1 MYATNIL
8 RLGVSMTLTFGKPSI
23 TIRRLGVITSIY
35 MMLGFILLCGLLHP
49 STIYSEEIKSDINSF
64 ISIDDEKTTAPIFDS
79 TLDKLTN
86 SIEERQLELDS
97 DTSDGLIVDDQK
109 DKDMVVVLGDSDS
122 QEKLSPPLKSEIATE
137 ENRKQANLA
146 ELNAT
151 QPNNRTTYIIP
162 ESSHSIAEQQ
172 RFLIESKG
180 SSVALLNSDEFRKTA
195 REDRGFERD
204 KLRSL
209 DIIPKGDLST
219 SNVIG
224 NTDIASQISLGF
236 KKNAIQE
243 HHLTKTFSQKDGK
256 LSSVIEGMLAI
267 GKEKVE
273 KEIKYSGN
281 LWQKL
286 KAKAHCLVCCV
297 DNLNFEDIKSY
308 FQYYCHLN
316 HQLKLPKG
324 AILSAKTE
332 VYRGGDFGR
341 KNKDNVFGY
350 RIPSLLKTE
359 KGTLLAGADERIEQ
373 ACDWGNIGMV
383 IRRSEDDGVT
393 WGKRETIVNLR
404 NNPRVPLVT
413 SGDYSGSPINMD
425 MALVQDTS
433 SKTKRIF
440 SIYDMF
446 PEGRG
451 VISIA
456 NTPEKEYTQIGGQSY
471 LNLYNNEKKSKV
483 FTIRDKG
490 IVYNFKGKKTDY
502 HVITETTK
510 SDHSNLGDIYKGKQL
525 LGNIY
530 FTKHKTSPFRLAK
543 SSYVWMSYSDDD
555 GRTWS
560 SPRDITA
567 SLRRRGMKFLG
578 IGPGKGI
585 VLKWG
590 PHAGRIIIPA
600 YSTNWKSH
608 LRGSQSSRL
617 IYSDDHGK
625 TWHTGKAV
633 NDNRVLSNG
642 EKIHSLTMD
651 NKKEQNTES
660 VPVQLKNGDIKL
672 FMRNL
677 TGNLEVATSKDGG
690 ETWQN
695 HVKRYKEV
703 HDAYVQLSA
712 IRFEHDKKEYI
723 LLVNA
728 NGPGKKRQDGY
739 ARLAQVNR
747 NGSFKWLYHH
757 HIQDGSFAYNSVQ
770 QLNNDQFGV
779 LYEHREK
786 HQNSFTL
793 NYKVFNWSFLSQN
806 TEKQGTLWEK
816 MAANWHVLFKFY
828 PWC

>member
-555 GRTWS
+555 GRTWL

-828 PWC
+828 L

>member
-359 KGTLLAGADERIEQ
+359 KGTLLAEADERIEQ

-828 PWC
+828 L

>member
-256 LSSVIEGMLAI
+256 LSSVIDGMLAI

-828 PWC
+828 L

>member
-1 MYATNIL
+1 
-8 RLGVSMTLTFGKPSI
+8 MTLTFGKPSI

-440 SIYDMF
+440 SRYDMF

-828 PWC
+828 L

>member
-816 MAANWHVLFKFY
+816 MAATWHVLFKFY
-828 PWC
+828 L

>member
-23 TIRRLGVITSIY
+23 TIRRLGVITSTY
-35 MMLGFILLCGLLHP
+35 MMLGFILLCGFLHP

-64 ISIDDEKTTAPIFDS
+64 ISIDDEKTTVPIFDS

-97 DTSDGLIVDDQK
+97 DTSDSLIVDDQK
-109 DKDMVVVLGDSDS
+109 DKDMVIVLGDSDS

-180 SSVALLNSDEFRKTA
+180 YSVALLNSDEFRKTA

-359 KGTLLAGADERIEQ
+359 KGTLLVGADERIEQ

-471 LNLYNNEKKSKV
+471 LNLYNNGKKSKV

-567 SLRRRGMKFLG
+567 SLRQKGMKF
-578 IGPGKGI
+578 
-585 VLKWG
+585 
-590 PHAGRIIIPA
+590 
-600 YSTNWKSH
+600 
-608 LRGSQSSRL
+608 
-617 IYSDDHGK
+617 
-625 TWHTGKAV
+625 
-633 NDNRVLSNG
+633 
-642 EKIHSLTMD
+642 
-651 NKKEQNTES
+651 
-660 VPVQLKNGDIKL
+660 
-672 FMRNL
+672 
-677 TGNLEVATSKDGG
+677 
-690 ETWQN
+690 
-695 HVKRYKEV
+695 
-703 HDAYVQLSA
+703 
-712 IRFEHDKKEYI
+712 
-723 LLVNA
+723 
-728 NGPGKKRQDGY
+728 
-739 ARLAQVNR
+739 
-747 NGSFKWLYHH
+747 
-757 HIQDGSFAYNSVQ
+757 
-770 QLNNDQFGV
+770 
-779 LYEHREK
+779 
-786 HQNSFTL
+786 
-793 NYKVFNWSFLSQN
+793 
-806 TEKQGTLWEK
+806 
-816 MAANWHVLFKFY
+816 
-828 PWC
+828 

>member
-585 VLKWG
+585 VLKWE

-828 PWC
+828 L

>member
-23 TIRRLGVITSIY
+23 TIRRLGVITSTY
-35 MMLGFILLCGLLHP
+35 MMLGFILLCRFLHP

-64 ISIDDEKTTAPIFDS
+64 ISIDDEKTTVPIFDS

-97 DTSDGLIVDDQK
+97 DTSDSLIVDDQK
-109 DKDMVVVLGDSDS
+109 DKDMVIVLGDSDS

-180 SSVALLNSDEFRKTA
+180 YSVALLNSDEFRKTA

-359 KGTLLAGADERIEQ
+359 KGTLLVGADERIEQ

-471 LNLYNNEKKSKV
+471 LNLYNNGKKSKV

-567 SLRRRGMKFLG
+567 SLRQKGMKFLG

-633 NDNRVLSNG
+633 NDNRILSNG

-770 QLNNDQFGV
+770 QLNNDKFGV

-828 PWC
+828 L

>member
-1 MYATNIL
+1 
-8 RLGVSMTLTFGKPSI
+8 MTLTFGKPSI
-23 TIRRLGVITSIY
+23 TIRRLGVITSTY
-35 MMLGFILLCGLLHP
+35 MMLGFILLCGFLHP

-64 ISIDDEKTTAPIFDS
+64 ISIDDEKTTVPIFDS

-97 DTSDGLIVDDQK
+97 DTSDSLIVDDQK
-109 DKDMVVVLGDSDS
+109 DKDMVIVLGDSDS

-180 SSVALLNSDEFRKTA
+180 YSVALLNSDEFRKTA

-359 KGTLLAGADERIEQ
+359 KGTLLVGADERIEQ

-471 LNLYNNEKKSKV
+471 LNLYNNGKKSKV

-567 SLRRRGMKFLG
+567 SLRQKGMEFLG

-633 NDNRVLSNG
+633 NDNRILSNG

-770 QLNNDQFGV
+770 QLNNDKFGV

-828 PWC
+828 L

>member
-1 MYATNIL
+1 
-8 RLGVSMTLTFGKPSI
+8 MTLTFGKPSI

-350 RIPSLLKTE
+350 CIPSLLKTE

-828 PWC
+828 L

>member
-1 MYATNIL
+1 
-8 RLGVSMTLTFGKPSI
+8 MTLTFGKPSI

-286 KAKAHCLVCCV
+286 KAKAYCLVCCV

-786 HQNSFTL
+786 HQNSFT
-793 NYKVFNWSFLSQN
+793 
-806 TEKQGTLWEK
+806 
-816 MAANWHVLFKFY
+816 
-828 PWC
+828 

>member
-172 RFLIESKG
+172 RFLMESKG

-828 PWC
+828 L

>member
-1 MYATNIL
+1 
-8 RLGVSMTLTFGKPSI
+8 MTLTFGKPSI
-23 TIRRLGVITSIY
+23 TIRRLGVITSTY
-35 MMLGFILLCGLLHP
+35 MMLGFILLCGFLHP
-49 STIYSEEIKSDINSF
+49 STIYSEEIKSNINSF

-86 SIEERQLELDS
+86 STEERQLELDS

-109 DKDMVVVLGDSDS
+109 DKNMVVVLGDSDS
-122 QEKLSPPLKSEIATE
+122 QEKLSSPLKAEIVTE

-146 ELNAT
+146 ELNVT
-151 QPNNRTTYIIP
+151 QLDNRTTYIIP

-195 REDRGFERD
+195 GEDRGFERD

-236 KKNAIQE
+236 KKNAMQE

-425 MALVQDTS
+425 MALVQYTS

-471 LNLYNNEKKSKV
+471 LNLYNNGKKSKV

-490 IVYNFKGKKTDY
+490 IV
-502 HVITETTK
+502 
-510 SDHSNLGDIYKGKQL
+510 
-525 LGNIY
+525 
-530 FTKHKTSPFRLAK
+530 
-543 SSYVWMSYSDDD
+543 
-555 GRTWS
+555 
-560 SPRDITA
+560 
-567 SLRRRGMKFLG
+567 
-578 IGPGKGI
+578 
-585 VLKWG
+585 
-590 PHAGRIIIPA
+590 
-600 YSTNWKSH
+600 
-608 LRGSQSSRL
+608 
-617 IYSDDHGK
+617 
-625 TWHTGKAV
+625 
-633 NDNRVLSNG
+633 
-642 EKIHSLTMD
+642 
-651 NKKEQNTES
+651 
-660 VPVQLKNGDIKL
+660 
-672 FMRNL
+672 
-677 TGNLEVATSKDGG
+677 
-690 ETWQN
+690 
-695 HVKRYKEV
+695 
-703 HDAYVQLSA
+703 
-712 IRFEHDKKEYI
+712 
-723 LLVNA
+723 
-728 NGPGKKRQDGY
+728 
-739 ARLAQVNR
+739 
-747 NGSFKWLYHH
+747 
-757 HIQDGSFAYNSVQ
+757 
-770 QLNNDQFGV
+770 
-779 LYEHREK
+779 
-786 HQNSFTL
+786 
-793 NYKVFNWSFLSQN
+793 
-806 TEKQGTLWEK
+806 
-816 MAANWHVLFKFY
+816 
-828 PWC
+828 

>member
-433 SKTKRIF
+433 SKMKRIF

-828 PWC
+828 L

>member
-1 MYATNIL
+1 
-8 RLGVSMTLTFGKPSI
+8 MTLTFGKPSI

-393 WGKRETIVNLR
+393 WGKRETIVNLC

-828 PWC
+828 L

>member
-1 MYATNIL
+1 
-8 RLGVSMTLTFGKPSI
+8 MTLTFGKPSI

-456 NTPEKEYTQIGGQSY
+456 NTPEKEYPQIGGQSY

-590 PHAGRIIIPA
+590 SHAGRIIIPA

-828 PWC
+828 L

>member
-1 MYATNIL
+1 
-8 RLGVSMTLTFGKPSI
+8 MTLTFGKPSI
-23 TIRRLGVITSIY
+23 TIRRLGVITSTY
-35 MMLGFILLCGLLHP
+35 MMLGFILLCGFLHP

-64 ISIDDEKTTAPIFDS
+64 ISIDDEKTTVPIFDS

-97 DTSDGLIVDDQK
+97 DTSDSLIVDDQK
-109 DKDMVVVLGDSDS
+109 DKDMVIVLGDSDS

-180 SSVALLNSDEFRKTA
+180 YSVALLNSDEFRKTA

-359 KGTLLAGADERIEQ
+359 KGTLLVGADERIEQ

-471 LNLYNNEKKSKV
+471 LNLYNNGKKSKV

-567 SLRRRGMKFLG
+567 SLRQKGMKFLG
-578 IGPGKGI
+578 IGSGKGI

-633 NDNRVLSNG
+633 NDNRILSNG

-770 QLNNDQFGV
+770 QLNNDKFGV

-828 PWC
+828 L

>member
-243 HHLTKTFSQKDGK
+243 RHLTKTFSQKDGK

-510 SDHSNLGDIYKGKQL
+510 SDHSNLGDIYKGKKL

-828 PWC
+828 L

>member
-1 MYATNIL
+1 
-8 RLGVSMTLTFGKPSI
+8 MTLTFGKPSI

-770 QLNNDQFGV
+770 QLNNDQ
-779 LYEHREK
+779 
-786 HQNSFTL
+786 
-793 NYKVFNWSFLSQN
+793 
-806 TEKQGTLWEK
+806 
-816 MAANWHVLFKFY
+816 
-828 PWC
+828 

>member
-633 NDNRVLSNG
+633 NDNRVLSNV

-828 PWC
+828 L

>member
-816 MAANWHVLFKFY
+816 MAANWRVLFKFY
-828 PWC
+828 L

>member
-350 RIPSLLKTE
+350 RIPSLLKIE

-828 PWC
+828 L

>member
-209 DIIPKGDLST
+209 DPLPKGDLST

-828 PWC
+828 L

>member
-1 MYATNIL
+1 
-8 RLGVSMTLTFGKPSI
+8 MTLTFGKPSI

-617 IYSDDHGK
+617 LYSDDHGK

-828 PWC
+828 L

>member
-49 STIYSEEIKSDINSF
+49 SAIYSEEIKSDINSF

-828 PWC
+828 L

>member
-1 MYATNIL
+1 
-8 RLGVSMTLTFGKPSI
+8 MTLTFGKPSI

-273 KEIKYSGN
+273 KEIEYSGN

-828 PWC
+828 L

>member
-1 MYATNIL
+1 
-8 RLGVSMTLTFGKPSI
+8 MTLTFGKPSI

-404 NNPRVPLVT
+404 NNSRVPLVT

-433 SKTKRIF
+433 SKMKRIF

-828 PWC
+828 L

>member
-1 MYATNIL
+1 
-8 RLGVSMTLTFGKPSI
+8 MTLTFGKPSI

-359 KGTLLAGADERIEQ
+359 KGTLLARADERIEQ

-828 PWC
+828 L

>member
-770 QLNNDQFGV
+770 QLNNDQSGV

-828 PWC
+828 L

>member
-1 MYATNIL
+1 
-8 RLGVSMTLTFGKPSI
+8 MTLTFGKPSI

-195 REDRGFERD
+195 RENRGFERD

-828 PWC
+828 L

>member
-1 MYATNIL
+1 
-8 RLGVSMTLTFGKPSI
+8 MTLTFGKPSI

-747 NGSFKWLYHH
+747 NGSFKWLYHY

-828 PWC
+828 L

>member
-1 MYATNIL
+1 
-8 RLGVSMTLTFGKPSI
+8 MTLTFGKPSI

-49 STIYSEEIKSDINSF
+49 SAIYSEEIKSDINSF

-828 PWC
+828 L

>member
-1 MYATNIL
+1 
-8 RLGVSMTLTFGKPSI
+8 MTLTFGKPSI

-816 MAANWHVLFKFY
+816 IAANWHVLFKFY
-828 PWC
+828 L

>member
-1 MYATNIL
+1 
-8 RLGVSMTLTFGKPSI
+8 MTLTFGKPSI

-236 KKNAIQE
+236 KKNTIQE

-828 PWC
+828 L

>member
-151 QPNNRTTYIIP
+151 QPNNRTTYITP

-828 PWC
+828 L

>member
-712 IRFEHDKKEYI
+712 IRFEHDKKRVYFISE
-723 LLVNA
+723 
-728 NGPGKKRQDGY
+728 
-739 ARLAQVNR
+739 
-747 NGSFKWLYHH
+747 
-757 HIQDGSFAYNSVQ
+757 
-770 QLNNDQFGV
+770 
-779 LYEHREK
+779 
-786 HQNSFTL
+786 
-793 NYKVFNWSFLSQN
+793 
-806 TEKQGTLWEK
+806 
-816 MAANWHVLFKFY
+816 
-828 PWC
+828 C

>member
-1 MYATNIL
+1 
-8 RLGVSMTLTFGKPSI
+8 MTLTFGKPSI

-49 STIYSEEIKSDINSF
+49 STIYSEGIKSDINSF

-828 PWC
+828 L

>member
-590 PHAGRIIIPA
+590 PHAGRIIIPT

-828 PWC
+828 L

>member
-1 MYATNIL
+1 
-8 RLGVSMTLTFGKPSI
+8 MTLTFGKPSI

-243 HHLTKTFSQKDGK
+243 HHLTKIFSQKDGK

-828 PWC
+828 L

>member
-1 MYATNIL
+1 
-8 RLGVSMTLTFGKPSI
+8 MTLTFGKPSI

-451 VISIA
+451 IISIA

-590 PHAGRIIIPA
+590 PHAGRIISCLFYELEISSKRFTIFTPNLFRRPWKNVA
-600 YSTNWKSH
+600 YWKS
-608 LRGSQSSRL
+608 SQ
-617 IYSDDHGK
+617 
-625 TWHTGKAV
+625 
-633 NDNRVLSNG
+633 
-642 EKIHSLTMD
+642 
-651 NKKEQNTES
+651 
-660 VPVQLKNGDIKL
+660 
-672 FMRNL
+672 
-677 TGNLEVATSKDGG
+677 
-690 ETWQN
+690 
-695 HVKRYKEV
+695 
-703 HDAYVQLSA
+703 
-712 IRFEHDKKEYI
+712 
-723 LLVNA
+723 
-728 NGPGKKRQDGY
+728 
-739 ARLAQVNR
+739 
-747 NGSFKWLYHH
+747 
-757 HIQDGSFAYNSVQ
+757 
-770 QLNNDQFGV
+770 
-779 LYEHREK
+779 
-786 HQNSFTL
+786 
-793 NYKVFNWSFLSQN
+793 
-806 TEKQGTLWEK
+806 
-816 MAANWHVLFKFY
+816 
-828 PWC
+828 